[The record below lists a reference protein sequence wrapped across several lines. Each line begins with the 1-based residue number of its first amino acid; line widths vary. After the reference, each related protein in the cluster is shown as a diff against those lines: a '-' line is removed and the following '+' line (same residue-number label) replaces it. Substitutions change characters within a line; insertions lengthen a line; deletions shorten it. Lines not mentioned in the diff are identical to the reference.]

1 MALNLKISN
10 IRTISQYEFE
20 KPDCFGKI
28 DSYESISKKDF
39 ENISGQVEPRS
50 SMGDHLRQGDV
61 RGTPR
66 CE

>member
-10 IRTISQYEFE
+10 IRTISQDEFE
-20 KPDCFGKI
+20 KPDCFGQI